1 MSIVSSII
9 VSTDVQKD
17 GRKWVREI
25 HTDQV
30 AVQYVRNYLAGAADD
45 LNAALA
51 AYAVMLANNI
61 EAAEVAAN
69 IAAVLANGSLATIS
83 LVYSTAAENRAAGRM
98 AYQNATRTDAIM
110 IGDFLSSL
118 TDAQLQNIFN
128 MTAAQVTAL
137 RTAKLTPAATAA
149 ATIRAATGA

>member
-1 MSIVSSII
+1 MSIVSSVIAA
-9 VSTDVQKD
+9 TDVQRD
-17 GRKWVREI
+17 GRRWVREL
-25 HTDQV
+25 HTDHV
-30 AVQYVRNYLAGAADD
+30 GVPYVRNYLAGALDD

-51 AYAVMLANNI
+51 AYAVILADNI
-61 EAAEVAAN
+61 KLAEIAANVAA
-69 IAAVLANGSLATIS
+69 VTANGLLATIS
-83 LVYSTAAENRAAGRM
+83 MVYSTAAENRAAGRI

-128 MTAAQVTAL
+128 MPAGQVTTL
-137 RTAKLTPAATAA
+137 RTNKLTPAATAA